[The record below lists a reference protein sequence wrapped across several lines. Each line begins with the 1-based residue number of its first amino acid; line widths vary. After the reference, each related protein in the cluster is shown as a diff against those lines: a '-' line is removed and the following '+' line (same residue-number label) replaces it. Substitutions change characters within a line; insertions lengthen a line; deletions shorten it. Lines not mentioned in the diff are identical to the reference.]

1 MATGPQPDARH
12 DPLSDALRGLRLEL
26 AARPYQGPLG
36 GAWWPRSRDLA
47 VELAQLIEEFPPYAG
62 RLRRIAFSP
71 SDWDDAHARSSQSW
85 SRFVTTARGRLPVAP
100 SPHDDSHVVV
110 LVMGR
115 YGEHRLPLMVV
126 PSDLDAATARLLM
139 AQGCTPGNRQT
150 AAALLQA
157 HRTRPGRP
165 PQR

>member
-1 MATGPQPDARH
+1 MAADPQPDAR
-12 DPLSDALRGLRLEL
+12 PGPPPGVRPELRLQL

-62 RLRRIAFSP
+62 RLRRIAFCP
-71 SDWDDAHARSSQSW
+71 ADWDDAHARSSQSW

-100 SPHDDSHVVV
+100 SPHDDGHVVV

-139 AQGCTPGNRQT
+139 TQGCTPGNRQT
-150 AAALLQA
+150 AAALLQS
-157 HRTRPGRP
+157 HRLRPGRP
-165 PQR
+165 PRR